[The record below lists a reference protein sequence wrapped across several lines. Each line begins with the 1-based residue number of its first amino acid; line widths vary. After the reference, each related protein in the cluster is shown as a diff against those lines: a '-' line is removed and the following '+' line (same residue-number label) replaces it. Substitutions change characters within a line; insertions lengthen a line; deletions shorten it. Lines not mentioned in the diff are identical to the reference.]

1 MINTVCST
9 TESYGGSRDFLWV
22 HGNILLFHWLL
33 LLFRLEIAFTG
44 KTVGIMAKSSK
55 TLQDALSAVLQKH
68 NLKPQDAS
76 VTIVSVFVH
85 ERAYNRYRQHISSQ
99 LWSTK

>member
-1 MINTVCST
+1 
-9 TESYGGSRDFLWV
+9 
-22 HGNILLFHWLL
+22 
-33 LLFRLEIAFTG
+33 
-44 KTVGIMAKSSK
+44 MAKSSK

-85 ERAYNRYRQHISSQ
+85 ERAYNRYHLCISSTR
-99 LWSTK
+99 STIVLKYTFRTVLSAYIKMQAINTL